1 MKNIN
6 SIPIKIRLKE
16 LLIDYIAI
24 LAFLV
29 WVLIIS
35 SWFYF
40 FILWEIPK
48 FGETGSQLI
57 SFLFSVFPIILI
69 FSYLDYKNWTFWKQF
84 AWLKIIYKNK
94 TFAFSLLRN
103 VIKFLPWQLA
113 HFWIISW
120 IYSDFNS
127 FSSQFLTFLA
137 IFLFFLYLL
146 QWLFSKDKRYL
157 ADFIA
162 KTQVVEK

>member
-29 WVLIIS
+29 GVLIIS
-35 SWFYF
+35 SGFYF
-40 FILWEIPK
+40 FILGEIPK

-69 FSYLDYKNWTFWKQF
+69 FSYLDYKNGTFGKQF
-84 AWLKIIYKNK
+84 AGLKIIYKNK

-113 HFWIISW
+113 HFGIISG

-146 QWLFSKDKRYL
+146 QGLFSKDKRYL

>member
-16 LLIDYIAI
+16 LLIDYIVI

-113 HFWIISW
+113 YF
-120 IYSDFNS
+120 
-127 FSSQFLTFLA
+127 FSNIFVFSLFVTMTF
-137 IFLFFLYLL
+137 
-146 QWLFSKDKRYL
+146 
-157 ADFIA
+157 
-162 KTQVVEK
+162 

>member
-16 LLIDYIAI
+16 LLVDYIVI

-35 SWFYF
+35 YWFYF

-57 SFLFSVFPIILI
+57 SFFF
-69 FSYLDYKNWTFWKQF
+69 F
-84 AWLKIIYKNK
+84 
-94 TFAFSLLRN
+94 
-103 VIKFLPWQLA
+103 
-113 HFWIISW
+113 
-120 IYSDFNS
+120 S
-127 FSSQFLTFLA
+127 FSDN
-137 IFLFFLYLL
+137 INFFVFRL
-146 QWLFSKDKRYL
+146 
-157 ADFIA
+157 
-162 KTQVVEK
+162 

>member
-1 MKNIN
+1 MNF
-6 SIPIKIRLKE
+6 LKTIC
-16 LLIDYIAI
+16 L
-24 LAFLV
+24 
-29 WVLIIS
+29 
-35 SWFYF
+35 
-40 FILWEIPK
+40 
-48 FGETGSQLI
+48 T
-57 SFLFSVFPIILI
+57 
-69 FSYLDYKNWTFWKQF
+69 
-84 AWLKIIYKNK
+84 KIIYKNK

-137 IFLFFLYLL
+137 IFLFFLYLS

-162 KTQVVEK
+162 ETQVVEK